1 MPYWWWMR
9 SRAVSLSSILK
20 LGSHVLLQISPIFG
34 LTYYFTHN
42 HIHHHDGH
50 NDGEGY
56 AERRIGIEKIAI
68 KAKADGPNQEFQD
81 AYTFFLVVFMDKKV
95 IRQHDGRHRSKDG
108 TDEIEKVFKA
118 AGVNGDGKEC
128 AKGRC
133 DEGLSFFRKACCQ
146 GRPDTPA
153 E

>member
-56 AERRIGIEKIAI
+56 AERRIGIEKIANKGQSRWPKSGVSGRLHVLFWWFSWI
-68 KAKADGPNQEFQD
+68 KK
-81 AYTFFLVVFMDKKV
+81 
-95 IRQHDGRHRSKDG
+95 
-108 TDEIEKVFKA
+108 
-118 AGVNGDGKEC
+118 
-128 AKGRC
+128 
-133 DEGLSFFRKACCQ
+133 
-146 GRPDTPA
+146 
-153 E
+153 

>member
-1 MPYWWWMR
+1 MAQIR
-9 SRAVSLSSILK
+9 SFRTLTRS
-20 LGSHVLLQISPIFG
+20 FG
-34 LTYYFTHN
+34 
-42 HIHHHDGH
+42 G
-50 NDGEGY
+50 
-56 AERRIGIEKIAI
+56 
-68 KAKADGPNQEFQD
+68 FQ
-81 AYTFFLVVFMDKKV
+81 DKKV

-146 GRPDTPA
+146 GPA
-153 E
+153 GYAR

>member
-81 AYTFFLVVFMDKKV
+81 ASPFFLVVFMDTKV
-95 IRQHDGRHRSKDG
+95 IRQHDGRHRSTDG
-108 TDEIEKVFKA
+108 PATIE
-118 AGVNGDGKEC
+118 
-128 AKGRC
+128 
-133 DEGLSFFRKACCQ
+133 
-146 GRPDTPA
+146 
-153 E
+153 